1 MKILLVTP
9 IYPPDIGGPAT
20 FIPNLG
26 NHLVSKK
33 HKIITIT
40 LHEINNKL
48 IIFEQSNSQ
57 ELIRI
62 NRKLPFVI
70 RQLITIVYIFTKG
83 LRTNIIFANGLF
95 EETYFANTFLKKPLI
110 CKVVGDPI
118 WEKRGRKKKSIE
130 EYKGLT
136 DLNLIEKFRRYL
148 FSKSLNSA
156 KLIISPSMK
165 IIEAL
170 KIYDVNT
177 EINYMVNSVP
187 KYKICETKAEYE
199 LITICR
205 LVKWKNVDQIIRVAI
220 RLNLNLAI
228 IGDGPELKNL
238 QKISK
243 NYGHLIKFFGKI
255 AESDIRQILAKSE
268 IYINF
273 SDYEGMSFSLL
284 QAMMAGK
291 AIIISNNQGN
301 SDTIESDNCIK
312 VKVNDVVSLEKA
324 VQILTKNKS
333 EINRM
338 GRLARKQA
346 EETYSDDIQMDKY
359 EETMSKLAK

>member
-26 NHLVSKK
+26 NHLASKK
-33 HKIITIT
+33 HKIVTIT

-48 IIFEQSNSQ
+48 IIFEKSNSN

-70 RQLITIVYIFTKG
+70 RQLITIVCIYIKG
-83 LRTNIIFANGLF
+83 LRSNIIFANGLF
-95 EETYFANTFLKKPLI
+95 EEAYFANAFLRKPLI

-118 WEKRGRKKKSIE
+118 WEKRGRKNKSIE

-136 DLNLIEKFRRYL
+136 DLNLREKIRLNLFR
-148 FSKSLNSA
+148 KSLNSA
-156 KLIISPSMK
+156 SLVISPSKK

-170 KIYDVNT
+170 KTYGVST
-177 EINYMVNSVP
+177 TMNYLVNSVP
-187 KYKICETKAEYE
+187 KYEIHETKSEYE

-205 LVKWKNVDQIIRVAI
+205 LVKWKNVDQIISVAK
-220 RLNLNLAI
+220 RLNLKLAI

-238 QKISK
+238 QKISE
-243 NYGHLIKFFGKI
+243 NHGGLIKFFGKTK
-255 AESDIRQILAKSE
+255 EKDIRELLAKSE

-284 QAMMAGK
+284 EAMMAAK

-301 SDTIESDNCIK
+301 SDTIAADNCIK
-312 VKVNDVVSLEKA
+312 VNVNDVASLEKA
-324 VQILTKNKS
+324 VENLIQNKS
-333 EINRM
+333 EISRL
-338 GRLARKQA
+338 GRLARNQA
-346 EETYSDDIQMDKY
+346 EKTYSDGIQMNKY
-359 EETMSKLAK
+359 EETISKLAK